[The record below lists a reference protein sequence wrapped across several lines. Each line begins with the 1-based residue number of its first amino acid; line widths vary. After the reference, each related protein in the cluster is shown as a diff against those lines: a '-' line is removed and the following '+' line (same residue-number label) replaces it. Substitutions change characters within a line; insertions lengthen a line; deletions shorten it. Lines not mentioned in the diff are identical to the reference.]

1 MSFET
6 GAELSLTVPRS
17 ELQNVQRQIE
27 DGIGTVDVGITD
39 GGSMSAQTTGASG
52 GAGRGGRRVMRLAEE
67 RNELLDDAVIYLES
81 LDDALSEGGLVG
93 GGGLGGVGTE
103 LLGVA
108 GETAGD
114 VAVEAG
120 DTVAEAIQDTL
131 VGTVSTALGT
141 TISDAINNSEVAV
154 ADDAVAVTPNP
165 LPVEGGEGS
174 GRTTVSPT
182 VNTNPEFSPTLKP
195 TVDVAPEFD
204 VPNIEFGLPGTVR
217 VDESQLPLPVDR
229 RPLQVDTPGAIPVD
243 TPDAITLQVGAPS
256 GSPSERDPG
265 FFERAGDD
273 LDKITTGGDGP
284 FGPTGRAIDT
294 VNPFTSGGYDTG
306 GGSGGS
312 TGARAVIESNNDVDL
327 RPQYTINVDTDR
339 LVDEVDRLVEDA
351 QDEVRREL
359 RDEIESLKREVDD
372 LERQITR
379 GR

>member
-1 MSFET
+1 MSFSTSALLEIDLDQQSVRDAKRT
-6 GAELSLTVPRS
+6 LSEELD
-17 ELQNVQRQIE
+17 NV
-27 DGIGTVDVGITD
+27 TVDVSA
-39 GGSMSAQTTGASG
+39 GGAMPSG
-52 GAGRGGRRVMRLAEE
+52 GNGGVSTRGMLRRDEE
-67 RNELLDDAVIYLES
+67 RNELLSDAVLYLES
-81 LDDALSEGGLVG
+81 LDDTLSEGGLLG
-93 GGGLGGVGTE
+93 GGGGGFGGILTE
-103 LLGVA
+103 IA
-108 GETAGD
+108 GAGAETAGD

-141 TISDAINNSEVAV
+141 TVSDAITNSEVAV
-154 ADDAVAVTPNP
+154 ADGPLPVTPNP
-165 LPVEGGEGS
+165 LPVEGGGGS
-174 GRTTVSPT
+174 GTTVSPT
-182 VNTNPEFSPTLKP
+182 VNTNPKFSPTLKP

-204 VPNIEFGLPGTVR
+204 LPDLEFGSPGTVR
-217 VDESQLPLPVDR
+217 VDNSQLPLPVDR
-229 RPLQVDTPGAIPVD
+229 RPIQVDAPDAIPVD
-243 TPDAITLQVGAPS
+243 APEAITLRIGAPG

-273 LDKITTGGDGP
+273 LDEIATDGDGP

-294 VNPFTSGGYDTG
+294 VNPFTSGGYDVGDTG
-306 GGSGGS
+306 GGGGGS

-359 RDEIESLKREVDD
+359 RDEIESVKREIDD